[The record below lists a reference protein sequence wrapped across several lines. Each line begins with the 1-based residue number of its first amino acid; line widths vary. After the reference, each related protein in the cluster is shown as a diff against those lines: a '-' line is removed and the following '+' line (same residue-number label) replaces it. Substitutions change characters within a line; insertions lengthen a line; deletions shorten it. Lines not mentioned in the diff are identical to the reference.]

1 MPALDNSHRLI
12 IDASPKSAIS
22 ESYRMLRTNI
32 QFAQIDKS
40 IKKILITST
49 CPGEGKSTTISNLGI
64 AFAQEGKKVVLV
76 DADLRNPTLHK
87 YFKKSNRNGITNVLT
102 GQSEL
107 LHAIHE
113 THVDHLTLL
122 TAGPIPHNPAEM
134 LSSNKMDHLIE
145 QLYASYDYVLFDSP
159 PTLAVTDSQV
169 LSAKCDG
176 VVFVLSA
183 GKVKS
188 EMAKKAVER
197 LQHVQAKIL
206 GVVLNNKEID
216 GKNQFYYSYDSFSE

>member
-1 MPALDNSHRLI
+1 
-12 IDASPKSAIS
+12 
-22 ESYRMLRTNI
+22 MLRTNI

-40 IKKILITST
+40 IQRILITST

-64 AFAQEGKKVVLV
+64 AFAQEGKNVVLV
-76 DADLRNPTLHK
+76 DADLRNPSLHK
-87 YFKKSNRNGITNVLT
+87 YFKKSNRDGITNVLT

-107 LHAIHE
+107 LQSLHE
-113 THVDHLTLL
+113 THVDNLTLL
-122 TAGPIPHNPAEM
+122 TAGPAPHNPAEM

-145 QLYASYDYVLFDSP
+145 ELCASYDYVLFDSP

-176 VVFVLSA
+176 VVFVVSS
-183 GKVKS
+183 GKVKN
-188 EMAKKAVER
+188 ELVKKAIAR

-206 GVVLNNKEID
+206 GVVLNKKEYD
-216 GKNQFYYSYDSFSE
+216 GKNQFYYSYDGSNPE